1 MQKHRSTISGFTL
14 PTLPILP
21 YPKGGLKY
29 FRGAK
34 SEMELLGGP
43 RLGWARCDAKRR
55 RGGGGE
61 RVACGA
67 STGCLPR
74 LPGAVNLIPSDIF
87 GFPSHPQCAY
97 PTYPTPTSRVRHRNS
112 YPTLQN
118 RPKYPTYPTH
128 PRGGLR
134 FGGAS
139 LSDWGGQAFERPMAV
154 AL

>member
-1 MQKHRSTISGFTL
+1 MQKCRSTISGFTL

-34 SEMELLGGP
+34 SEMKLLGGGKT
-43 RLGWARCDAKRR
+43 RVTRSDAKRR

-61 RVACGA
+61 RVACGV

-97 PTYPTPTSRVRHRNS
+97 PTYPTPKGRVRHRNR
-112 YPTLQN
+112 YPTLEN
-118 RPKYPTYPTH
+118 RSKYPTYPTYFTL
-128 PRGGLR
+128 PLRG
-134 FGGAS
+134 
-139 LSDWGGQAFERPMAV
+139 V
-154 AL
+154 